1 MPLKRLGLV
10 VHGGKASAVTTGQ
23 RVRAWGE
30 RHGVDV
36 VPIDVWGEESPR
48 RHARDEVAEAGAL
61 DLVVTVGGDG
71 TFLRGVR
78 IAAAA
83 DAPVL
88 GVDLGRVGFLTE
100 VAADQVDEAL
110 DAVHDNRALVE
121 DRLTLGMR
129 ASRALEIPE
138 AMDALLRY
146 GRGQMLPAPMARNN
160 DSDEVDWGV
169 SLDVMALNDVV
180 FEKLSRDHMATVG
193 VYVRNR
199 LFAAYS
205 ADAFVVATPTG
216 STAYSFAAGGPLL
229 SPRLDALI
237 FTPVAPHMVFD
248 RSVIAAADEAFT
260 VRVLEA
266 SNRIA
271 VSVDGQLRGVLDPG
285 DWITVFAHPWR
296 AQLVRMGPSDFYGRV
311 RNRFGLTD
319 APAAAGSDLPEFA
332 RPESPHPPG
341 MHHLDLG

>member
-1 MPLKRLGLV
+1 VPLSRLGLI
-10 VHGGKASAVTTGQ
+10 VHGGKASAVNTAQ
-23 RVRAWGE
+23 HVREWGA
-30 RHGVDV
+30 RCAVDV
-36 VPIDVWGEESPR
+36 VDIDVWGEELPR
-48 RHARDEVAEAGAL
+48 RQPRDEVEHAGAL

-71 TFLRGVR
+71 TFLRGAR
-78 IAAAA
+78 IAAVT

-100 VAADQVDEAL
+100 VPAERVDDAL
-110 DAVHDNRALVE
+110 DAVHAGRALVE
-121 DRLTLGMR
+121 DRMTLGMR
-129 ASRALEIPE
+129 ASRPLEIPE
-138 AMDALLRY
+138 AMEALLRY
-146 GRGQMLPAPMARNN
+146 GRGPMLPPPETRSN
-160 DSDEVDWGV
+160 DSDGVDWGV

-285 DWITVFAHPWR
+285 DWITVYAHPWR
-296 AQLVRMGPSDFYGRV
+296 ARLVRLAQSDFYGRV
-311 RNRFGLTD
+311 RRRFGLAD
-319 APAAAGSDLPEFA
+319 APAAAATELPEFA
-332 RPESPHPPG
+332 RPGLPSPPG